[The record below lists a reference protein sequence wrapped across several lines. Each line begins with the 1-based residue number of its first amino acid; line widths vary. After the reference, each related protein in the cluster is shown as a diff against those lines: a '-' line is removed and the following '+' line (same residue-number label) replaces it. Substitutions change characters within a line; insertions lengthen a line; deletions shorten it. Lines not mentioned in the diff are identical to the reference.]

1 MHEDATTSG
10 LLGSTKGGVKR
21 VKLTVAVINDD
32 KVVSKKNFDSDD
44 FSLKDML
51 ASLGDNDSIVVKYES
66 KDEPDFNPYPF
77 GISPFGQFPFEQ
89 GKTETLFFK
98 FKKVT
103 GVDI

>member
-1 MHEDATTSG
+1 MHEDAVKTG
-10 LLGSTKGGVKR
+10 LLGSTKGGVKKI
-21 VKLTVAVINDD
+21 KLTVGVINDD
-32 KVVSKKNFDSDD
+32 KVVSKKNFDGDS

-66 KDEPDFNPYPF
+66 NDEPDFNPYPF
-77 GISPFGQFPFEQ
+77 GISPFGQFPFQQ

>member
-21 VKLTVAVINDD
+21 VKLTVAVINNDN
-32 KVVSKKNFDSDD
+32 VVSKKNFDSDD

-77 GISPFGQFPFEQ
+77 GISPFGQFPFDQ
-89 GKTETLFFK
+89 GATETLFFK

-103 GVDI
+103 AIDI